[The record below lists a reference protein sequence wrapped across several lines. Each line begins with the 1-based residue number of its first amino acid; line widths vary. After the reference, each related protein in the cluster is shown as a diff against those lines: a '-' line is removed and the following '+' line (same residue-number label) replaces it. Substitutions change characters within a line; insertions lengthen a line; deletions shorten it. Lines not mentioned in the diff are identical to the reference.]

1 MDRING
7 ADTVDIGGG
16 RRGFRDEDLPTG
28 QIGTEV
34 TAAWLNMVQEELLK
48 VITEAGLTPSS
59 NDWSQLWTALQNL
72 GLGRSAIGR
81 AWLSITSST
90 VTAPPA
96 SPVKGDIYLVPI
108 GATGVWAG
116 QVGKLAEWTGTEWSF
131 GTTPDGHGISLPDGR
146 VFEKIGGIYTEFLAS
161 RSWVLSRTSASTKLN
176 RLPWLP
182 VISMTTTAPPASPA
196 QGDAY
201 LVPTG
206 ATGVWAANVGRI
218 AEWVDGAWSYAT
230 PTDGHG
236 ISLPDGRVFE
246 RIGGV
251 YTEFLASRTWVSSRT
266 ASTTKLNQLPW
277 LPVISMTTTAPPAS
291 PAQGDAYL
299 VPTGASGAWA
309 ANAGKIA
316 EWVDG
321 AWSYA
326 TPANGHG
333 ISLPD
338 GRVFE
343 KIGGTYVEKIAVDVQ
358 SGRWN
363 YAVAGGTANVLTA
376 TLSPAPVALTA
387 GMPVKI
393 KTVLANTS
401 PVTLNVNGLGAK
413 PVVRPDGR
421 ELSPGDVSANSLL
434 ALTYDG
440 ASFRLAQTPVSK
452 TGAFVII
459 ESILIPADV
468 SAFDWAI
475 PNGFDFLRL
484 SCFMKTPVSS
494 CRLRIS
500 RDNGATF
507 LSGSTDYLT
516 GYASF
521 STVNSYGG
529 SAAYQ
534 DSGMAFLEAYD
545 LDTNGFSTLSALFHR
560 GGATLKPQISGQAL
574 GALSTIGF
582 RLGQF
587 QGRAVTVGSCNALR
601 IVPLSGTIKA
611 GSLIVIEG
619 MLQ

>member
-146 VFEKIGGIYTEFLAS
+146 VFEKIGGVYTEFLAS

-206 ATGVWAANVGRI
+206 ASGAWSANAGKI

-236 ISLPDGRVFE
+236 ISLPNGLIFE
-246 RIGGV
+246 RIGGS
-251 YTEFLASRTWVSSRT
+251 YIQKLA
-266 ASTTKLNQLPW
+266 L
-277 LPVISMTTTAPPAS
+277 
-291 PAQGDAYL
+291 DA
-299 VPTGASGAWA
+299 
-309 ANAGKIA
+309 
-316 EWVDG
+316 
-321 AWSYA
+321 
-326 TPANGHG
+326 
-333 ISLPD
+333 
-338 GRVFE
+338 
-343 KIGGTYVEKIAVDVQ
+343 Q
-358 SGRWN
+358 SGKWH
-363 YAVAGGTANVLTA
+363 YAQTGGTANALTA
-376 TLSPAPVALTA
+376 TLSPAPTAYSA
-387 GMPVKI
+387 GMRIFLNITQP
-393 KTVLANTS
+393 NTG
-401 PVTLNVNGLGAK
+401 PVTLNVNGLGAFGIWRRGGVALQ
-413 PVVRPDGR
+413 PGDLLPGIVELVHNGSNFTL
-421 ELSPGDVSANSLL
+421 LSPQPAGTLGRGIAVLL
-434 ALTYDG
+434 GT
-440 ASFRLAQTPVSK
+440 
-452 TGAFVII
+452 
-459 ESILIPADV
+459 E
-468 SAFDWAI
+468 
-475 PNGFDFLRL
+475 N
-484 SCFMKTPVSS
+484 
-494 CRLRIS
+494 
-500 RDNGATF
+500 
-507 LSGSTDYLT
+507 
-516 GYASF
+516 
-521 STVNSYGG
+521 
-529 SAAYQ
+529 
-534 DSGMAFLEAYD
+534 
-545 LDTNGFSTLSALFHR
+545 
-560 GGATLKPQISGQAL
+560 
-574 GALSTIGF
+574 
-582 RLGQF
+582 
-587 QGRAVTVGSCNALR
+587 QG
-601 IVPLSGTIKA
+601 LSGTWTVPNGVTEITIEMWGGGGGGSGNNGAQSGAGGGGGGYAMGVYGVTPGTTYAYTVGGGGAAGAA
-611 GSLIVIEG
+611 GSGPGGNGGTTSFGALMSAAGGLGASTQSNPGTGGNSFVGADYFSRGQGGNGAFAGTTTGAVGCGGDAGGGGGKGGTGGQPPTNPGGGGAGALQGAGNVGGNGYAGGIVIRWRS
-619 MLQ
+619 